1 MARIKDRT
9 RPSILVSGEQLR
21 RFYGALNLET
31 MEGELIQR
39 ENPDTRDNP
48 LLDVKRI
55 PASVLMPRL
64 EKLMRGPAQARGWK
78 RNREKREAQKAR
90 DTQKIRE
97 ANAELAE
104 ATGCSQSVACS
115 AE

>member
-1 MARIKDRT
+1 MTPRKDPE

-55 PASVLMPRL
+55 PASVLVPQL

-78 RNREKREAQKAR
+78 RNREKREAR
-90 DTQKIRE
+90 DLAKIRE
-97 ANAELAE
+97 ANAAIAAE
-104 ATGCSQSVACS
+104 AAT
-115 AE
+115 